1 MGHKIFK
8 ELVPS
13 VSPLLKEHI
22 RLGHTGI
29 MDHSID
35 LSVPDFEK
43 VSKKEWTGA
52 IRKILKYYIN
62 A

>member
-13 VSPLLKEHI
+13 VSPLLKEQL
-22 RLGHTGI
+22 RLGHAGI
-29 MDHSID
+29 VDHSID

-43 VSKKEWTGA
+43 V
-52 IRKILKYYIN
+52 
-62 A
+62 